1 MFACCSSRSCLG
13 KRGNTVS
20 ECDLEVFFSQ
30 KCQTPAECVVN
41 VFTAECKVWWYST
54 YTAMSAVVFQGHR
67 SPLAFFMD
75 ILQYISIKYKD
86 IIISFSYGDSPPHR
100 SSYQPPPHC
109 LPPSPLCLLLLHFS
123 SPYLSCSASLSPTHC
138 FCFSPLKMKL
148 FLLREGQ
155 SISSLLMDVVYTP

>member
-41 VFTAECKVWWYST
+41 VFTAECKVLWYCT

-100 SSYQPPPHC
+100 SSSLPTPPLFTSITLVSPPPSF
-109 LPPSPLCLLLLHFS
+109 LLSLSVLLCLS
-123 SPYLSCSASLSPTHC
+123 VTDT
-138 FCFSPLKMKL
+138 L
-148 FLLREGQ
+148 FLFF
-155 SISSLLMDVVYTP
+155 SIKDETFPPA